1 MTSRRTPR
9 QADLA
14 EDGWLLVCS
23 DGLWNYCSDAADLQ
37 RLVHETVARL
47 GATGHHPPAL
57 AQALTDFANESG
69 GIDNITV
76 ALARVGDTH
85 TVETP
90 ETKDTPDGS
99 VHRRGLPERVPAR
112 RRDRRA
118 RDRSRHV
125 PGRGPGGGRRAPPT
139 RRRSSSSTPPVRWAR
154 TASRR
159 GRAAATAA
167 LNEIIDGTWFAVI
180 AGNHVG
186 TLVFPYPGGPQQM
199 VRMDPSTRQAAIA
212 SMQAFRAD
220 GGTAMGTWLAKAR
233 DVFSTVPQATQRHA
247 ILLTDGANEHET
259 PDQLTRSIHEAT
271 GAFQCD
277 CRGLGDRW
285 QVDEVRRIASALLGT
300 VDLIPAPQAMAAEF
314 QSLVRKSMARAS
326 RTSSCGCG
334 RRRARRPS
342 SSSRWRRTSRTSP
355 PAGPR

>member
-1 MTSRRTPR
+1 MPRKEAETSAGAHAITRWLGVDASGRPHAAHPPGGPRRGRLAARLQRRTLELLLRRGRPAAAGLR
-9 QADLA
+9 
-14 EDGWLLVCS
+14 DGRS
-23 DGLWNYCSDAADLQ
+23 AG
-37 RLVHETVARL
+37 RHRT
-47 GATGHHPPAL
+47 PPAGL

-125 PGRGPGGGRRAPPT
+125 PGRGPGGAETSATDAAEIIIIDTSGSMGENGIAQ
-139 RRRSSSSTPPVRWAR
+139 
-154 TASRR
+154 

-186 TLVFPYPGGPQQM
+186 TLVFPYPGGP
-199 VRMDPSTRQAAIA
+199 
-212 SMQAFRAD
+212 AD
-220 GGTAMGTWLAKAR
+220 GGW
-233 DVFSTVPQATQRHA
+233 
-247 ILLTDGANEHET
+247 T
-259 PDQLTRSIHEAT
+259 P
-271 GAFQCD
+271 
-277 CRGLGDRW
+277 
-285 QVDEVRRIASALLGT
+285 RR
-300 VDLIPAPQAMAAEF
+300 
-314 QSLVRKSMARAS
+314 
-326 RTSSCGCG
+326 G
-334 RRRARRPS
+334 RRRSRRCRRSGPTAGRPWAPGWPRRATCSRRCRRPPSGTRS
-342 SSSRWRRTSRTSP
+342 SSPTAPTSTRPPTS
-355 PAGPR
+355 